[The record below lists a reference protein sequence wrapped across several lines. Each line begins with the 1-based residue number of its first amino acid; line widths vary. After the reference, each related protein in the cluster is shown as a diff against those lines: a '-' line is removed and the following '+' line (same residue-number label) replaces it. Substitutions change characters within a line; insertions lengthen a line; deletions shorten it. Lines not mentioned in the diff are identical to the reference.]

1 MQFYELGLPVSFLS
15 IRYVADLL
23 ATTVEKVEEL
33 ADAGEISYIDL
44 KGVKS
49 FATEDVASFIKRN
62 RYLNPIDN
70 IERRQRGVYGH

>member
-1 MQFYELGLPVSFLS
+1 MQFNELGLPVGFLS
-15 IRYVADLL
+15 IRYVAEIL
-23 ATTVEKVEEL
+23 ATTVKKVEEL

-44 KGVKS
+44 KGARS

-70 IERRQRGVYGH
+70 IERRQRGVNGY